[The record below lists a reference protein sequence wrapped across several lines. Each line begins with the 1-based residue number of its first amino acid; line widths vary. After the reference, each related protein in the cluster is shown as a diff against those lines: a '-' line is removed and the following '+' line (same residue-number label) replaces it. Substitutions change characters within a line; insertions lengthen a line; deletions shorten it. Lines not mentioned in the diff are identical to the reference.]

1 MTSIRSPQNGL
12 FPTNLQTDLI
22 GNSSCQLIC
31 SFQGVQNL
39 TSARS
44 WHCRLCQ
51 RSLVTTMTRTQH
63 PQFTQVM
70 CSQILIG
77 KMTYVMWTQIP
88 FLSSLILVFCF
99 ILKAVF
105 DKIPPTEITT
115 KWIGNH
121 AKTQY
126 AGFYQI
132 IHRKLSWRGRGGV
145 VVCWIQRGSSQG
157 VENKGRNQHKKSS
170 IFCKKIGSLPCILFF
185 SFFPPLCK
193 KK

>member
-1 MTSIRSPQNGL
+1 MYIDRYLWSYLISQAFGMTSVRSPQNGL
-12 FPTNLQTDLI
+12 FPTNLQIDLI

-31 SFQGVQNL
+31 GFQGVQNL
-39 TSARS
+39 TPARA
-44 WHCRLCQ
+44 WHRRLCQ
-51 RSLVTTMTRTQH
+51 RALVATLTRTQH
-63 PQFTQVM
+63 PQFTKSCALRHWQARCLM
-70 CSQILIG
+70 LPGPTS
-77 KMTYVMWTQIP
+77 P
-88 FLSSLILVFCF
+88 SLLPWCLVFCF

-115 KWIGNH
+115 KWTGNH

-157 VENKGRNQHKKSS
+157 VENKGRNQHKK
-170 IFCKKIGSLPCILFF
+170 
-185 SFFPPLCK
+185 
-193 KK
+193 